1 MKKIKILFACGA
13 VALLLSSFTLSETI
27 EVSNNK
33 DFAKKCCQRTGTS
46 GEPGTDGYTS
56 VTVVSCFDS
65 NFSDSFNMDQAC
77 NNAQS
82 RANRVASIVAAGI

>member
-1 MKKIKILFACGA
+1 MLSTAM
-13 VALLLSSFTLSETI
+13 ALCFQSFT
-27 EVSNNK
+27 SNVESGNLNEE
-33 DFAKKCCQRTGTS
+33 DFQKKCCQRTGTS

-82 RANRVASIVAAGI
+82 RANKVASIVAAGI